1 MIKTNSKQARANIRQ
16 YIRDN
21 FNGTNYDIEA
31 PEDFGKLAGIILDTF
46 RQEKRYDNYRG
57 TEAELFEDWASGLPS
72 ILDTCYYYNRS
83 AIDDLAGILEQ
94 TPAEAEKYSESDAE
108 KMLSKLIYRELINA

>member
-21 FNGTNYDIEA
+21 FDGTNYSIEA

-46 RQEKRYDNYRG
+46 RQEKRYNNFHGSECD
-57 TEAELFEDWASGLPS
+57 LFADWAAGLPS

-83 AIDDLAGILEQ
+83 AVDDLAQILEQ
-94 TPAEAEKYSESDAE
+94 TPAEAERYSQSDAE
-108 KMLSKLIYRELINA
+108 KMLSRLIYRELLNA